1 MYETRKLAFEPRECR
16 DSDIVKTTIGR
27 YYFRIWDFMLF
38 EFKLEKT
45 ELYVY
50 AIIFCMYMY
59 RHTYFQGSRAYLAK
73 WTNSSERTVATAL
86 KSLVDKKLI
95 VKGNKRFGKTVRAV
109 YRING
114 DSLPTCDLFYFANKN
129 RDRFAAVR
137 ADKIARGEP
146 IEEEKEEWY
155 DENDEFGYDEEE
167 GED

>member
-1 MYETRKLAFEPRECR
+1 MYYNKETTIEPRECR
-16 DSDIVKTTIGR
+16 DNDTIKTTVGR

-38 EFKLEKT
+38 ELKLEKT

-73 WTNSSERTVATAL
+73 WTNTSERTVATAL

-95 VKGNKRFGKTVRAV
+95 VKGNKRFGQTVRAV

-114 DSLPTCDLFYFANKN
+114 DMLPTCDLFYFANRN
-129 RDRFAAVR
+129 RDRFAAAR
-137 ADKIARGEP
+137 AKKIANGEP
-146 IEEEKEEWY
+146 IEEESEEWY
-155 DENDEFGYDEEE
+155 DENDEFDNYIEE